1 MYVPR
6 LSAGMQ
12 NVQYAPASVTS
23 LRAKCTQSNPK
34 IRHRDVTGRAKHQ
47 PYLNIPQCGAHY
59 PGRQGMAFPSTSAA
73 DAHKGSSFSTCNAG
87 IAGLQF
93 STSPSGGQLRAAS
106 RSFLL
111 RLYHG
116 MFSMISASMQRD
128 STISATTEV
137 YLF

>member
-23 LRAKCTQSNPK
+23 LRAKCTQRNLK

-47 PYLNIPQCGAHY
+47 PYLNIPQCGAHC
-59 PGRQGMAFPSTSAA
+59 PGRQGLAFTSISAA
-73 DAHKGSSFSTCNAG
+73 GAHKGRSSSSCNAG
-87 IAGLQF
+87 IAGLQL

-106 RSFLL
+106 YYVS
-111 RLYHG
+111 
-116 MFSMISASMQRD
+116 I
-128 STISATTEV
+128 TECSR
-137 YLF
+137 